1 MMKNIIKKYQ
11 IVESKQNNL
20 LHSFNTNIIKNYN
33 FKTQKKSRSL
43 SFNTQD
49 KTISN
54 NSIHFMNLKKHKPKI
69 KGLNINTLTIEN
81 NIFNTQYVAEY
92 YNINNSNI
100 NINKEPL
107 KNKMY
112 NNVLLTLNNSR
123 NNFYKKNNTLR
134 NIFTKNKK
142 LDNLIM
148 KNNKNMNN
156 SINSFRQNKFKKE
169 INKNMQIKNN
179 NPKINNKNLNL
190 NSNDNFLTINKEKN
204 TNINLILNNRF
215 IFKNNY
221 NKYVKNNQQ
230 NKNNIFNKIVFKN
243 KNNENNN
250 SKSKLLYI
258 IKQKNDNLKLYKSK
272 IETKKENK
280 IIENNY
286 LNNKIELN
294 NKSLL
299 KIPISQKQSKKNKI
313 NKLLKLKKNNFNL
326 NILPSISENKKE
338 KINNTLNISGK
349 KKCEENRNNNKK
361 EEIKNE
367 NIKKIIVI
375 KKQKKII
382 NLKLNNIKNEK
393 NSLYYITE
401 RNNNEDT
408 NYMKNNTYEHDLVN
422 DEIEKNFD
430 IFEIIAD
437 TKIQSMIEYEKEKS
451 HIELLKE
458 NFNINNNLE
467 NNKNVG
473 LNNHKLNKDEY
484 NKLIKKC
491 SSKATFSFRPTNNDS
506 KEIIEQD
513 SKDNEDTIDKN
524 ILLELEEKLKN
535 KEEIHKIKIIRKKK
549 DNKKLF

>member
-299 KIPISQKQSKKNKI
+299 KIPNSQKEYKKNKI

-326 NILPSISENKKE
+326 NILPLTSENKKE
-338 KINNTLNISGK
+338 KINNK
-349 KKCEENRNNNKK
+349 KK

-535 KEEIHKIKIIRKKK
+535 KEETHKIKIIRKKK

>member
-1 MMKNIIKKYQ
+1 M
-11 IVESKQNNL
+11 
-20 LHSFNTNIIKNYN
+20 
-33 FKTQKKSRSL
+33 
-43 SFNTQD
+43 
-49 KTISN
+49 
-54 NSIHFMNLKKHKPKI
+54 
-69 KGLNINTLTIEN
+69 
-81 NIFNTQYVAEY
+81 
-92 YNINNSNI
+92 
-100 NINKEPL
+100 
-107 KNKMY
+107 
-112 NNVLLTLNNSR
+112 
-123 NNFYKKNNTLR
+123 
-134 NIFTKNKK
+134 
-142 LDNLIM
+142 
-148 KNNKNMNN
+148 
-156 SINSFRQNKFKKE
+156 
-169 INKNMQIKNN
+169 
-179 NPKINNKNLNL
+179 
-190 NSNDNFLTINKEKN
+190 
-204 TNINLILNNRF
+204 
-215 IFKNNY
+215 
-221 NKYVKNNQQ
+221 
-230 NKNNIFNKIVFKN
+230 
-243 KNNENNN
+243 
-250 SKSKLLYI
+250 
-258 IKQKNDNLKLYKSK
+258 
-272 IETKKENK
+272 
-280 IIENNY
+280 
-286 LNNKIELN
+286 N

-535 KEEIHKIKIIRKKK
+535 KEETHKIKIIRKKK

>member
-299 KIPISQKQSKKNKI
+299 KIPISQKESKKNKI

-326 NILPSISENKKE
+326 NILPLTSENKKE

-535 KEEIHKIKIIRKKK
+535 KEETHKIKIIRKKK